1 MQEKWVP
8 LVLPSKCLVY
18 KDVDPAKLQIRALK
32 GKDEKLI
39 AEISGDNFE
48 KKFLALLR
56 NVLQGIDPEKLT
68 IGDRLFITIWEA
80 MNSYSNLFN
89 LKHECEHCWQTSEIE
104 IDLTK
109 FEVVEL
115 PDTFKQPY
123 EIKLPNKGEIV
134 KVNLLTIADVIK
146 VDEMAKTGQNVW
158 LYRQAL
164 ALEMPGK
171 SVFEKIEYLEN
182 LDASDLALIRV
193 FHDKYF
199 HGPKMESKYECP
211 KCGGAGLVPVPFRI
225 EMLFPYGQTLT
236 RNFGNSI

>member
-8 LVLPSKCLVY
+8 LSLPSKCLTY

-56 NVLQGIDPEKLT
+56 NVLQGIEPEKLT
-68 IGDRLFITIWEA
+68 IGDRLFVTIWEA
-80 MNSYSNLFN
+80 MNSYSNTFL
-89 LKHECEHCWQTSEIE
+89 LKHECEHCWQTSEFE

-123 EIKLPNKGEIV
+123 EIKLPNSGDIV

-146 VDEMAKTGQNVW
+146 VDDMAKTGQNVW

-171 SVFEKIEYLEN
+171 NVFEKVEYLES
-182 LDASDLALIRV
+182 LEVKDLALIRA

-199 HGPKMESKYECP
+199 HGPKMETKYECP
-211 KCGGAGLVPVPFRI
+211 KCGGAGVMPVPFRI
-225 EMLFPYGQTLT
+225 EMLFPYGQTLA
-236 RNFGNSI
+236 RNFGDSI